1 MAIPINNTILYVE
14 TIYQQMINET
24 SQKPTLKRVIVAS
37 GTKVAIGDDIEEALK
52 NLSSSYAVDIEVD
65 NSENIE
71 NLVNSIIKA
80 NQNVQNSS
88 KSGDWKL
95 FGEDMQ
101 SLTNLIKEL
110 QEAVKKQQEE
120 EKAANNVT
128 SENTVVNNTVVN
140 NTTGNIAVN

>member
-1 MAIPINNTILYVE
+1 ML
-14 TIYQQMINET
+14 NES

>member
-1 MAIPINNTILYVE
+1 MLLA
-14 TIYQQMINET
+14 Q
-24 SQKPTLKRVIVAS
+24 
-37 GTKVAIGDDIEEALK
+37 KVAIGDDIEEALK